1 MRTRNPPRSVPRVA
15 AAVAACAV
23 LVGCGDERGSTG
35 HASASASHH
44 ARLSHE
50 PQLTAPDRWP
60 NALPSELAL
69 DGALPLGRPAVV
81 FLDAGHGAKD
91 NPGNT
96 SSYCVEEQDFTA
108 GLALDVADELD
119 RSGRFVVVLAREGD
133 RKVAYADR
141 AAAAASSG
149 ADVFISLHSDVRG
162 RTESWSPRPDT
173 ACLRSFDAPGFSV
186 LYSDEGPAELV
197 AGRLLLGRGIAAEM
211 RDAGWFPYGGA
222 EYVGL
227 YETTGEGTGLFVD
240 RHEPQKRIFV
250 LRRTTMPS
258 VIVETHNALDP
269 READAWEDP
278 TTRRAFALALG
289 RGIEDGLRAA
299 GNRQAP

>member
-1 MRTRNPPRSVPRVA
+1 MRTRPSSPIVARVLA
-15 AAVAACAV
+15 AAAACAA
-23 LVGCGDERGSTG
+23 LGGCSDDHGTG
-35 HASASASHH
+35 ADAAPSGSHH

-50 PQLTAPDRWP
+50 PQLTEPGTWP
-60 NALPSELAL
+60 NTLPVETGF
-69 DGALPLGRPAVV
+69 DGAPPLGRPTVV

-108 GLALDVADELD
+108 GLALDVADELT
-119 RSGRFVVVLAREGD
+119 RSGRFDVVLSREGD

-141 AAAAASSG
+141 VGAAATHG
-149 ADVFISLHSDVRG
+149 ADAFISLHSDVRG
-162 RTESWSPRPDT
+162 KTESWSPRPDT

-197 AGRLLLGRGIAAEM
+197 DRRVLLGRGIAAEM
-211 RDAGWFPYGGA
+211 RDAGWVAYGGA

-227 YETTGEGTGLFVD
+227 YQGIGEGTGLFVD

-250 LRRTTMPS
+250 LRRTTMPA

-278 TTRRAFALALG
+278 TTRRAFAFALG